1 MFLCGIKKTL
11 TTNFQFIE
19 THQLHRVY
27 FKGVMCHVSTKIFNF
42 QLSIFNSIETHQLHR
57 VYFQWCN
64 VSRLYKNFQF
74 STFNFQFSDSQ
85 FLNLLKLSKRV
96 PVGHK

>member
-27 FKGVMCHVSTKIFNF
+27 F
-42 QLSIFNSIETHQLHR
+42 
-57 VYFQWCN
+57 QWCN
-64 VSRLYKNFQF
+64 VSRLYKNSQF
-74 STFNFQFSDSQ
+74 LSFSDSQ

>member
-11 TTNFQFIE
+11 TTNFQSIE

-42 QLSIFNSIETHQLHR
+42 QLSIFN
-57 VYFQWCN
+57 FQIL
-64 VSRLYKNFQF
+64 S
-74 STFNFQFSDSQ
+74 
-85 FLNLLKLSKRV
+85 FLTS
-96 PVGHK
+96 